1 MYSLLT
7 AAGSFSGADMRKTTH
22 KANMEQVW
30 SMALEYTEKLAPYV
44 PDEAGLRDL
53 ILKELCANPED
64 ERR

>member
-7 AAGSFSGADMRKTTH
+7 AAGSFSGADMRKTTR

-30 SMALEYTEKLAPYV
+30 SMALEYTEKLALYV